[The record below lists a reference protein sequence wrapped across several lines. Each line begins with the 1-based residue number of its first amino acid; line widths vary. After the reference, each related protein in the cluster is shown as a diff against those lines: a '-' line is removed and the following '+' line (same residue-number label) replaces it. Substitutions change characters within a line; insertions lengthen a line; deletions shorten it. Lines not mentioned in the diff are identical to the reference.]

1 MSDQTLPNEV
11 LPVREVDDQA
21 EFDADLA
28 YLYGLAE
35 AIFAYAK
42 PQDLLHIAAFDRD
55 R

>member
-1 MSDQTLPNEV
+1 MSEKTVAQVVPGV
-11 LPVREVDDQA
+11 VDGQA

-35 AIFAYAK
+35 ALFAYAA

-55 R
+55 QA